1 MNDAI
6 MKLDWQ
12 AWMLILL
19 ATSALLRNGFAAYN
33 KILDRIQNSKGSNGN
48 GTKHFEPCQ
57 TLKDLQKTSNN
68 TTLAICERL
77 KTVEVRVERIPIIEQ
92 KVDELQ
98 RTINNGFLKRK
109 D

>member
-1 MNDAI
+1 MNDAM

-19 ATSALLRNGFAAYN
+19 ATSALVRNGFAAYN
-33 KILDRIQNSKGSNGN
+33 KILDRIQANKPTNGS
-48 GTKHFEPCQ
+48 KHFEPCQ
-57 TLKDLQKTSNN
+57 TLKDLQKSSNS
-68 TTLAICERL
+68 TTLNICERL
-77 KTVEVRVERIPIIEQ
+77 KSVETRVERLPIIEQ

-98 RTINNGFLKRK
+98 KTINNGFLKGK